1 MVKLN
6 LIFHSI
12 GFFVHDIIIDEAQ
25 WIKYQVKSR
34 VLNLSE
40 NRLMLVLWIIKVIKR
55 Y

>member
-40 NRLMLVLWIIKVIKR
+40 NRCIRELMLVL
-55 Y
+55 